1 MEIAIPLVALGGM
14 YVISNSSNNSS
25 KSNSKPN
32 SKPQQQQEGYTNMGA
47 RRNYLPNTNV
57 QPQNYPVRNLNE
69 LVDTV
74 QVYLNPNIA
83 TDKYLNQSLY
93 ESQENSGKQVGNDI
107 QEVYSL
113 TGNYLSSSEFKH
125 NNMVPF
131 YGGKIKGQVYD
142 ENIAETVLD
151 NMVGSGSQTIKK
163 MEQAPLF
170 KPQENMQWANGA
182 PNMSDFFQSR
192 VNPGMKMSNVKP
204 FDSENVGPGLNQGYT
219 TTGTGG
225 YNSGMESRDSWL
237 PKTVD
242 ELRVTT
248 NPKMEFSLDNHQG
261 PAQSSVKNLG
271 IEGKIEKYR
280 PDTFFINTQDRWF
293 TTTGAEKGQML
304 YAPQEVKDTTR
315 METTQSYAGVSGNV
329 GKTTAPAPKN
339 FQESKRIVLPNKD
352 IGCSSAS
359 GRGPHENYKHVESF
373 TNYTNNRSVMRQ
385 PDTFRSS
392 FTGAIG
398 AVIAPVMDVFRPT
411 KKDEYGCNVR
421 VYGDAGSSVAKS
433 YIMNPGDTAAT
444 TVKET
449 TLYTPNSYIGNQT
462 NAAYMVSE
470 QQAIANQR
478 DTTNCGNYGN
488 VSSNQRAEMSVD
500 AAYRQHNNDTKELLS
515 VSRTNHGNAQVFNQH
530 MNVNVARIDSD
541 RNNTRM
547 WVPNN
552 MGNVPMS
559 KETYG
564 KMIGKQQYDDE
575 QMNMARIQPN
585 ILDALR
591 ANPYTQ
597 SLQSAVNY

>member
-14 YVISNSSNNSS
+14 YVISNSSSS
-25 KSNSKPN
+25 SSSSSNK
-32 SKPQQQQEGYTNMGA
+32 KKQQEGYTNMGA
-47 RRNYLPNTNV
+47 QPNYLPNVNV
-57 QPQNYPVRNLNE
+57 QPQNYPVRNLSE

-74 QVYLNPNIA
+74 QEYRNPNIA
-83 TDKYLNQSLY
+83 TDKYFNQNLY
-93 ESQENSGKQVGNDI
+93 ESQENAGKKVGNEI
-107 QEVYSL
+107 SEVFSL
-113 TGNYLSSSEFKH
+113 TGNYLNSSEFKH

-151 NMVGSGSQTIKK
+151 NMVGAGSQNIKK
-163 MEQAPLF
+163 IEQAPLF
-170 KPQENMQWANGA
+170 KPQENMQWAYGA
-182 PNMSDFFQSR
+182 PNMSDFYQSR
-192 VNPGMKMSNVKP
+192 VNPGMKMSNIKP
-204 FDSENVGPGLNQGYT
+204 FETENVGPGLNQGYT

-225 YNSGMESRDSWL
+225 FNSGMEARDAWL

-242 ELRVTT
+242 EMRVAT
-248 NPKMEFSLDNHQG
+248 NPKMEYSLDNHQG
-261 PAQSSVKNLG
+261 PAMSSVKNLG
-271 IEGKIEKYR
+271 IEGKMEKYR

-315 METTQSYAGVSGNV
+315 MDTSQSYAGVSGNV
-329 GKTTAPAPKN
+329 GKTAAPAPKN
-339 FQESKRIVLPNKD
+339 FQASRRLVLPNKD
-352 IGCSSAS
+352 IGCSSAM
-359 GRGPHENYKHVESF
+359 GRGPDDQHKKLNSY
-373 TNYTNNRSVMRQ
+373 TNYTNNRAIMRQ

-392 FTGAIG
+392 FSGAIG
-398 AVIAPVMDVFRPT
+398 AVIAPVMDIFRPT

-433 YIMNPGDTAAT
+433 YVLNPGDTPGT

-449 TLYTPNSYIGNQT
+449 TLYTPNAYIGNQS
-462 NAAYMVSE
+462 NAAYTVSE

-478 DTTNCGNYGN
+478 DTTNCSTYGN

-500 AAYRQHNNDTKELLS
+500 AAYRQHNNETKELLS
-515 VSRTNHGNAQVFNQH
+515 VSRTNHGNSQIFNQQ

-552 MGNVPMS
+552 MGNTPMS

-564 KMIGKQQYDDE
+564 QMVGKQQYNDE

-585 ILDALR
+585 ILDAFR

-597 SLQSAVNY
+597 SLQSAV